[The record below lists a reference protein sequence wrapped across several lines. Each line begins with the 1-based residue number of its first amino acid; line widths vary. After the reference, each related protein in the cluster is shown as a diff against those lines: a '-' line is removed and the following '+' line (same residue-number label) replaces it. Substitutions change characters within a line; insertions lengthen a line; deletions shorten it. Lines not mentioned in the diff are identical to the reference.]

1 MEVSGVEAVLPALYA
16 RKRRAK
22 KRRPCEE
29 VGKERF
35 EQAEEAG
42 QLQPKMVC

>member
-1 MEVSGVEAVLPALYA
+1 VRAVLPALYA

-22 KRRPCEE
+22 KGRQCEE

-35 EQAEEAG
+35 EGSEEAG
-42 QLQPKMVC
+42 LHQPKILC